1 MSAGRYSRGRQE
13 STTFQDA
20 QLTSPKRFACGR
32 AAAAVCRRRERSTRR
47 MRVGDGR
54 WWKSLHS
61 PGRIIRAAW
70 AAHRSQP
77 FHGTYRIGPSRLWPG
92 GMPFRNTV
100 CQNHAC
106 RCRPPVRERRRA
118 YRPSV
123 PVAGGMMRP
132 NGQMGM
138 SGEGF
143 FRKWLKRMECWRRVF
158 RIFWSRT
165 ESKPPSSGPS
175 GHLRPGGEKKYA
187 VPSAWQGVWSL
198 FFSPPGRSAGA

>member
-13 STTFQDA
+13 STTFQDVE
-20 QLTSPKRFACGR
+20 LTSPKRFACGS
-32 AAAAVCRRRERSTRR
+32 AAAAVCRRRKASTRR

-54 WWKSLHS
+54 WRKSLHS
-61 PGRIIRAAW
+61 PGRIIRAAR

-77 FHGTYRIGPSRLWPG
+77 FHDTYRIGPSRLWPG

-123 PVAGGMMRP
+123 PVAGGMMPRKGRRLGAELSASFGTERRASPLIRP
-132 NGQMGM
+132 FG
-138 SGEGF
+138 
-143 FRKWLKRMECWRRVF
+143 
-158 RIFWSRT
+158 
-165 ESKPPSSGPS
+165 PPSPRRGEVPERSEAMRGRRCR
-175 GHLRPGGEKKYA
+175 RPLQRVK
-187 VPSAWQGVWSL
+187 
-198 FFSPPGRSAGA
+198 RND

>member
-100 CQNHAC
+100 CQHHAC

-132 NGQMGM
+132 KGLVGM

-143 FRKWLKRMECWRRVF
+143 FRKWLKRKEWRCGIVLAFGKRWRAGPLIRPF
-158 RIFWSRT
+158 G
-165 ESKPPSSGPS
+165 PPSP
-175 GHLRPGGEKKYA
+175 RPGRRN
-187 VPSAWQGVWSL
+187 VQ
-198 FFSPPGRSAGA
+198 